1 MIISSNTEVRK
12 FDNEI
17 LRELYK
23 EIKDTYK
30 HEKPALV
37 KQSETMKLLFE
48 LENYSFFSWSD
59 KHSTVMRAIESE
71 ILYRVRENKW

>member
-1 MIISSNTEVRK
+1 M
-12 FDNEI
+12 
-17 LRELYK
+17 
-23 EIKDTYK
+23 YK

-59 KHSTVMRAIESE
+59 KHSTVMRAIET
-71 ILYRVRENKW
+71 